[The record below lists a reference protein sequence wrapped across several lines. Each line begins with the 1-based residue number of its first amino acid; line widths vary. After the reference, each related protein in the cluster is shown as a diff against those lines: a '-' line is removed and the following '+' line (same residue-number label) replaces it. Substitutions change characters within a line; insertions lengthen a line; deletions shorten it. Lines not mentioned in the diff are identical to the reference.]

1 MLLGGDEM
9 ERTQQGNN
17 NGYCQDSE
25 ISWFDWDLK
34 QEKED
39 LLNFTRELIYFR
51 RQHPV
56 FRRRKWF
63 QGQAIHGS
71 GISDI
76 AWFNPDGTEMTD
88 EQWDVGYAKSIGVF
102 LDGDQIPSPG
112 PQGQRISDES
122 FLLFFNAHYE
132 TLEFTLPSVFGLE
145 KKRWAVVID
154 TKEPR
159 FVQEEKIYTDGQ
171 AVPVVARSLV
181 VLRCL
186 G

>member
-1 MLLGGDEM
+1 MLLGGDEIG
-9 ERTQQGNN
+9 RTQKGNN

-25 ISWFDWDLK
+25 ISWFDWDLVAGN
-34 QEKED
+34 ED

-63 QGQAIHGS
+63 QGRAIHGV

-76 AWFNPDGTEMTD
+76 AWFNPDGSEMSH
-88 EQWDVGYAKSIGVF
+88 EQWEIGYAKSIGVF
-102 LDGDQIPSPG
+102 LDGNQIPSPG
-112 PQGQRISDES
+112 PQGQRIIDDS

-132 TLEFTLPSVFGLE
+132 TIEFYLPNGLNDWQ
-145 KKRWAVVID
+145 WAVVID

-159 FVQEEKIYTDGQ
+159 FIQEEQLFTGSQ
-171 AVPVVARSLV
+171 AVPVTERSLV
-181 VLRCL
+181 VLRRL